1 MSHYLKMAKPE
12 TTERGANLMTPNR
25 ERLTLPSGFP
35 LWQWLKQVPS
45 GIRDVLHELKSTR
58 HLGSGP
64 SELNNDGLDRFPSVV
79 QHTFR
84 SFICFP

>member
-25 ERLTLPSGFP
+25 GRLTLPSGFC
-35 LWQWLKQVPS
+35 LWRWLKRAPS
-45 GIRDVLHELKSTR
+45 GLRDVLQELKSTR

-64 SELNNDGLDRFPSVV
+64 SELDDDGLDPFPSVV

-84 SFICFP
+84 LFICFP